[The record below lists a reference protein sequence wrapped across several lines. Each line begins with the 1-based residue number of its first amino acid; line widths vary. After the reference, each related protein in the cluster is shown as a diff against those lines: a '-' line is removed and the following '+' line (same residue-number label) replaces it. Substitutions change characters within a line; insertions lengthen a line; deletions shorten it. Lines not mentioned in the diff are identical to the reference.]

1 MILPVIT
8 YPNPVLSQCAQPID
22 VVTPEH
28 VELGQNMLETMY
40 SKEGIGLA
48 APQVGCSKR
57 LIVVDT
63 SGPEQRSDPRI
74 LLNPVIVSSSGQT
87 ESNEGCLSVI
97 NFRSKVQRSVIIQV
111 QAMDLQGQPITI
123 EADGMLAICL
133 QHEIDHLN
141 GVLFIDRISRLKR
154 SLYEQRLKKW
164 IKNHPPQQK

>member
-8 YPNPVLSQCAQPID
+8 YPNPVLARCAEPID
-22 VVTPEH
+22 VVTSEH
-28 VELGQNMLETMY
+28 AELGRNMLETMY
-40 SKEGIGLA
+40 SQEGIGLA
-48 APQVGCSKR
+48 APQVCCSQR

-63 SGPEQRSDPRI
+63 SGPDKRNDPRI

-97 NFRSKVQRSVIIQV
+97 NFRSKVQRSEIIQV
-111 QAMDLQGQPITI
+111 QAMDLQGNTITFD
-123 EADGMLAICL
+123 ADGMLAICL

-154 SLYEQRLKKW
+154 SLYEQKLKKW
-164 IKNHPPQQK
+164 IKNHPSEEK